1 MNGLNEFL
9 EEEREKDLSVNTLE
23 KYERDLKLL
32 FKYLKRKENSIEKI
46 TKKEI
51 EKYINLL
58 KREGY
63 KPSSINSK
71 IISINK
77 YLKFLGSEFRIKSIK
92 VQEKMYIDNILT
104 KREFERLIKA
114 CSENKRDY
122 TIIMTLANTGLRV
135 SELLSLTINDIK
147 KGSIYVYGK
156 GGKGREVILSPQLKK
171 IINDYIENYRL
182 KTHKRLLFTGERG
195 ALKRNAINKMLLKY
209 QEKSKISREKMHP
222 HNFRHFYAKHLID
235 IGTGLDVLK
244 DILGHENINTTA
256 IYTKGSKKEIE
267 RIINNSFIA

>member
-1 MNGLNEFL
+1 MSGLNEFL
-9 EEEREKDLSVNTLE
+9 EEEREKELSINTLQ

-32 FKYLKRKENSIEKI
+32 FKYLERKEKSIEQI

-51 EKYINLL
+51 ESYINLL

-77 YLKFLGSEFRIKSIK
+77 YLKFLGAEFRIKSIK

-104 KREFERLIKA
+104 EREFERLIKV
-114 CSENKRDY
+114 CKENKRDY

-135 SELLSLTINDIK
+135 SELLSLTISDIN

-195 ALKRNAINKMLLKY
+195 ALKRNSINKMLLKY